1 MSYRVLWITLTC
13 SGAFGSACA
22 IKISTAFGAGDSEL
36 AKKRVYIGY
45 KMILGISIIMSCVVL
60 RYTREL
66 GNLFTSEDDFS

>member
-36 AKKRVYIGY
+36 AKKRV
-45 KMILGISIIMSCVVL
+45 
-60 RYTREL
+60 
-66 GNLFTSEDDFS
+66 